1 MSVQYVEF
9 RYFQLISLLQL
20 DANLIEGDPIIA
32 LHYRNKEDKSGTT
45 EFDGLQS
52 PPKLMV

>member
-45 EFDGLQS
+45 EFKYIGS
-52 PPKLMV
+52 T